1 MKKFFVSA
9 IAILVCLLSFDLI
22 AECTGLSFDPAMAYG
37 EEYDDSGNVTG
48 YYPNTLES
56 YELTGFSDEYQG
68 GYIAFEFY
76 PSAEAG
82 AAVGTYDLATGGN
95 DNYSTC
101 NQCVRLY
108 RFVYDATT
116 QKWNYDTQF
125 FQQQGTLQ
133 VTKTDFSDEDLPY
146 YEGVVSVTLAEVTIA
161 GADEEYASTFVTNGE
176 CYEIQS
182 AAFSNFPEDTGDT
195 GDTGDTEV
203 PGDTGDTE
211 VPGDTGD
218 TEVPGDTGDTGSDPV
233 DTGDTG
239 DTEVPGD
246 TGDTEAP
253 ADDTPA
259 DTGSEPADTDD
270 TQKEEPAK
278 ADDSKDD
285 DSDGCS
291 LVLI

>member
-195 GDTGDTEV
+195 GDTG
-203 PGDTGDTE
+203 
-211 VPGDTGD
+211 
-218 TEVPGDTGDTGSDPV
+218 SDPV